1 MLVIVV
7 YLLVLLSLTSCL
19 GQQTN
24 QSLTAVFAFGDSILD
39 TGNNNQLSLIAR
51 ANYPPYGKDLPGK
64 TPTGRWGN
72 GRVLSD
78 IVAEG
83 LGVKNYLPP
92 YLDTTLPVNELST
105 GVCFASGGSGL
116 DTVTSTATQSIPMA
130 TQLNNFKEYIAK
142 LRGLVGEDKAN
153 TIISNAMVIISA
165 GNNDMG
171 VGYASGRAIM
181 GIPAYATLLI
191 SLANNFVR
199 CFGANPLDGAS
210 VYNSKLSDAMQAL
223 NSKLTGAS
231 ITYIDIYTPLL
242 KISQNPFA
250 YGFQVS
256 VTGCCPIMGAL
267 CVRGITMT
275 CPDSSKYVFW
285 DGVHPS
291 EAAYK
296 AVVSQILH
304 KQAGQL
310 F

>member
-78 IVAEG
+78 ILTEG

-191 SLANNFVR
+191 SLANNFVNQLYELGVR
-199 CFGANPLDGAS
+199 KVGFISAIPGGCTPVGRLVTVGAGCFGANPLDGAS

-250 YGFQVS
+250 YGNF
-256 VTGCCPIMGAL
+256 I
-267 CVRGITMT
+267 
-275 CPDSSKYVFW
+275 
-285 DGVHPS
+285 
-291 EAAYK
+291 
-296 AVVSQILH
+296 
-304 KQAGQL
+304 
-310 F
+310 